1 LNAALREFTHE
12 VDATDPSA
20 GRRDVDE
27 AAQLVH
33 TLVGSLREIVTLD
46 WKAIQNADVRRGF
59 INAVSATTNFLRS
72 PLTEGNTDPE
82 DPDVRPLADA
92 FRGLSA
98 KLDRAWAL
106 AAGHDDIQVLL
117 PEVQFYKEVRVWMAK
132 YDARERISRG
142 EPVTDE
148 VRRLLGELLVD
159 SAESTGV
166 VDIYKEAGLGLQ
178 RLDAI
183 TSDWVEEAKKPSK
196 SQLAIEALKA
206 SILEEAARVTRGN
219 EVRSKLFSERINEL
233 MLKYTNKQLTAA
245 EVIAQLIEMAQEV
258 SHEADRGKQFSPPL
272 GTDELAF
279 FDVVAQNPSAMDVMG
294 DDVLAQIARELVA
307 TMQRDIRTDWTV
319 RDDVKAKLR
328 SSIKRL
334 LRKYKYPPDQ
344 QKDAIVNV
352 MSQMES
358 LAPRYAA
365 ELETENGATQ

>member
-1 LNAALREFTHE
+1 MK
-12 VDATDPSA
+12 
-20 GRRDVDE
+20 
-27 AAQLVH
+27 
-33 TLVGSLREIVTLD
+33 VGVGEY
-46 WKAIQNADVRRGF
+46 VRTERNF
-59 INAVSATTNFLRS
+59 PPRSVVRFAVA
-72 PLTEGNTDPE
+72 PE
-82 DPDVRPLADA
+82 YELSDGDFFDLA
-92 FRGLSA
+92 R
-98 KLDRAWAL
+98 
-106 AAGHDDIQVLL
+106 
-117 PEVQFYKEVRVWMAK
+117 
-132 YDARERISRG
+132 
-142 EPVTDE
+142 T
-148 VRRLLGELLVD
+148 
-159 SAESTGV
+159 
-166 VDIYKEAGLGLQ
+166 
-178 RLDAI
+178 
-183 TSDWVEEAKKPSK
+183 EEAKKPSK

-206 SILEEAARVTRGN
+206 SLLEEAARVTRGN

-245 EVIAQLIEMAQEV
+245 EVIARLIEMAQEV
-258 SHEADRGKQFSPPL
+258 SLETDRGKQFSPPL

-365 ELETENGATQ
+365 ELESENGATQ

>member
-1 LNAALREFTHE
+1 MK
-12 VDATDPSA
+12 
-20 GRRDVDE
+20 
-27 AAQLVH
+27 
-33 TLVGSLREIVTLD
+33 VGVGEY
-46 WKAIQNADVRRGF
+46 VRTERNF
-59 INAVSATTNFLRS
+59 PPRSVVRFAVA
-72 PLTEGNTDPE
+72 PE
-82 DPDVRPLADA
+82 YELSDGDFFDLA
-92 FRGLSA
+92 R
-98 KLDRAWAL
+98 
-106 AAGHDDIQVLL
+106 
-117 PEVQFYKEVRVWMAK
+117 
-132 YDARERISRG
+132 
-142 EPVTDE
+142 T
-148 VRRLLGELLVD
+148 
-159 SAESTGV
+159 
-166 VDIYKEAGLGLQ
+166 
-178 RLDAI
+178 
-183 TSDWVEEAKKPSK
+183 EEAKKPSK

-206 SILEEAARVTRGN
+206 TILEEAARVTRGN

-233 MLKYTNKQLTAA
+233 MLKYANKQLTAA
-245 EVIAQLIEMAQEV
+245 EVIARLIEMAQEV

-365 ELETENGATQ
+365 ELESENGAMQ